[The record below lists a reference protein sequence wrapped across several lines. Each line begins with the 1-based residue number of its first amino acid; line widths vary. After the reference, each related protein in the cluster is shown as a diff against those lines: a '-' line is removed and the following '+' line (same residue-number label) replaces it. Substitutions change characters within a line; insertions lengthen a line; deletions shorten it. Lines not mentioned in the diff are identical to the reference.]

1 MPEITI
7 RPARNLT
14 GAVRPPGDK
23 SISHRYA
30 ILSSLAEGETLLEN
44 YSTGADCRS
53 TLRCFEAMGV
63 EVRFEEAGV
72 RVQGAGL
79 RGLKVPA
86 GDLDAGNSGSTIR
99 MMAGILASQPFA
111 TRIGGDASLSRRP
124 MQRVIDPLRQ
134 MGARIEAGE
143 KGRPPLEF
151 FPVDHPLQAIE
162 YTLPVASAQVK
173 SCLLLAGLYAQG
185 ATVVV
190 EPQPTRDHT
199 EIALHHFGVTVRR
212 GREGIRVN
220 GPAEKLTAP
229 GTYRIPGDPSSAA
242 FFLCAGALFPESTL
256 VIDDVSLNPTRAV
269 LLDVLRRMGAEIDI
283 VNVEDRGGELVGTLT
298 VSGPRGVASYGRGT
312 TLVPAGGSLSAA
324 VGASA
329 GSTRLR
335 GTQISGAEAV
345 ALIDEIPVLAVL
357 ATATEGG
364 IEFSDAAELRV
375 KESDRIATVAANLR
389 AMGAQC
395 TEKPDGLIVP
405 GGQKLHGAVL
415 ESFGDHRIAMAFSIA
430 GLIAE
435 GETTVREAECA
446 SISYPEFYAT
456 VERIAER

>member
-7 RPARNLT
+7 RPARNLA

-23 SISHRYA
+23 SVSHRYA
-30 ILSSLAEGETLLEN
+30 ILCSLADGESLLEN

-53 TLRCFEAMGV
+53 TLRCFEALGV
-63 EVRFEEAGV
+63 KVDFEEAGV
-72 RVQGAGL
+72 RIQGAGL
-79 RGLKVPA
+79 RGLKAPT

-99 MMAGILASQPFA
+99 MMAGILAAQPFA
-111 TRIGGDASLSRRP
+111 TRISGDASLSRRP

-134 MGARIEAGE
+134 MGARIDAGE

-151 FPVDHPLQAIE
+151 SPSGTPLRGIT
-162 YTLPVASAQVK
+162 YPLPVASAQVK

-185 ATVVV
+185 ETVVI

-199 EIALHHFGVTVRR
+199 EIALGHFGVPVQRNR
-212 GREGIRVN
+212 GGIRVQ
-220 GPAEKLTAP
+220 GPVEKLTAS
-229 GTYRIPGDPSSAA
+229 GTCRIPGDPSSAA

-298 VSGPRGVASYGRGT
+298 VSGPRGASSGRGT
-312 TLVPAGGSLSAA
+312 TLIPAGGVLTAAA
-324 VGASA
+324 VTP
-329 GSTRLR
+329 GSTARLK
-335 GTQISGAEAV
+335 GTTISGAEAV
-345 ALIDEIPVLAVL
+345 ALIDEIPALSVL

-405 GGQKLHGAVL
+405 GDQKLHGAVL

-435 GETTVREAECA
+435 GETTIREAECA

-456 VERIAER
+456 LDRIAER